1 VDRPVGLLLQARACW
16 LSWGASWRRWA
27 MGTWWECGDFN
38 QIGDMGMLMGDM
50 DGYGGYQ
57 VRQGKRMRST
67 SLTNDLR

>member
-1 VDRPVGLLLQARACW
+1 
-16 LSWGASWRRWA
+16 